1 MSNTTIEVKK
11 NPNENNTN
19 LLRRFTR
26 RIQES
31 SIIQKVKS
39 LRYNE
44 RPTSKLSMKNSALK
58 RMAKRKEIEKLKKLG
73 KMIER

>member
-39 LRYNE
+39 LRYSE
-44 RPTSKLSMKNSALK
+44 RPPSKLSTKKSTLK
-58 RMAKRKEIEKLKKLG
+58 RITKRKAIEKLKKLG